1 MTNDMVIEIG
11 RGALMVTLM
20 IAGPVLGLGLLVG
33 LAVSI
38 FQAVTQINEATLTFV
53 PKILTVFAVLALLG
67 SWMIGVMINY
77 TANLFGILP
86 YMVR

>member
-1 MTNDMVIEIG
+1 MTDQMVIEIG
-11 RGALMVTLM
+11 RNALTVVLL
-20 IAGPVLGLGLLVG
+20 IAGPLLGLSLVVG

-38 FQAVTQINEATLTFV
+38 FQAVTQVNEATLTFI
-53 PKILTVFAVLALLG
+53 PKILAIFLTMAILG

-77 TANLFGILP
+77 TTNLFQFLP